1 MKKNIII
8 TVLFFI
14 IIAIVLGLYIH
25 LKSEDSFTFKTMTV
39 VKGDIEQTISA
50 TGTVNPVIIVNV
62 GAQVTGKVLKL
73 FADYNSIVKKG
84 DIVAKIDPELYQS
97 DIEEGNARLKTALAN
112 LESISKN
119 ISYAEAK
126 VKSAG
131 AEIKREEAGLA
142 YAQKEYERY
151 VELFQKDLASA
162 SERDQKE
169 LAYKEALARLDS
181 ANAEQNGQKANL
193 SSKRAD
199 YEASFSQVKSAEAA
213 LERDKTNLEYTIIR
227 SPVDG
232 TVVSREVDEGQTL
245 TARMQTPLLFRIA
258 EDLTKM
264 QVNASID
271 EADIGRIKTG
281 QQAFFTVDAF
291 PYTTFEGSLKQV
303 RIAPIIVQN
312 VVTYDVIIEVE
323 NKELKLKPGMT
334 ANVTIIVKQVR
345 NVVKIPNEALR
356 FTPPANLK
364 QEDLKLNDLK
374 TGKKA
379 GKRLK
384 GKHLRHVWRMKN
396 GSLEHLLIKTGI
408 TDGEYTELVSGDV
421 QEEDAL
427 ATGALD
433 RNGKPVISKKAGS
446 QRNVRFRGFRP

>member
-1 MKKNIII
+1 MKKSIII
-8 TVLFFI
+8 SILFFI
-14 IIAIVLGLYIH
+14 IIAIFFGVYTH
-25 LKSEDSFTFKTMTV
+25 LKSEESFTFKTMKV
-39 VKGDIEQTISA
+39 VKGDIAQTISA

-131 AEIKREEAGLA
+131 AEIKKAGAGLA

-151 VELFQKDLASA
+151 LELFRENLVSA

-169 LAYKEALARLDS
+169 LAYKEALARLES
-181 ANAEQNGQKANL
+181 TNAEMNGQKANL
-193 SSKRAD
+193 SSKKAD

-213 LERDKTNLEYTIIR
+213 LDRDKTNLDYTIIR

-245 TARMQTPLLFRIA
+245 TARMQTPLLFKIA

-281 QQAFFTVDAF
+281 QQALFTVDAF
-291 PYTTFEGSLKQV
+291 PYTIFEGILKQV

-312 VVTYDVIIEVE
+312 VGRAHYYGAMHT
-323 NKELKLKPGMT
+323 LM
-334 ANVTIIVKQVR
+334 
-345 NVVKIPNEALR
+345 
-356 FTPPANLK
+356 
-364 QEDLKLNDLK
+364 
-374 TGKKA
+374 
-379 GKRLK
+379 KRLYPLN
-384 GKHLRHVWRMKN
+384 GWEFPTSRVGTKN
-396 GSLEHLLIKTGI
+396 
-408 TDGEYTELVSGDV
+408 
-421 QEEDAL
+421 AL
-427 ATGALD
+427 SF
-433 RNGKPVISKKAGS
+433 KSKFFHSSPK
-446 QRNVRFRGFRP
+446 

>member
-1 MKKNIII
+1 MKKSIII
-8 TVLFFI
+8 SVLFFI
-14 IIAIVLGLYIH
+14 IAISFGVYIY
-25 LKSEDSFTFKTMTV
+25 LKSEESFTFKTMKV

-97 DIEEGNARLKTALAN
+97 DIEQGNARLKTALAN

-142 YAQKEYERY
+142 YAKKEYERY
-151 VELFQKDLASA
+151 VELIQKDLASA

-213 LERDKTNLEYTIIR
+213 LERDKTNLDYTIIR

-281 QQAFFTVDAF
+281 QQALFTVDAF
-291 PYTTFEGSLKQV
+291 PYTTFEGILKQV

-312 VVTYDVIIEVE
+312 VVTYDVIIKVE

-334 ANVTIIVKQVR
+334 ANVTIIVEQVS
-345 NVVKIPNEALR
+345 NIVKIPNEALR
-356 FTPPANLK
+356 FIPP
-364 QEDLKLNDLK
+364 EDLKLNNLK

-433 RNGKPVISKKAGS
+433 KNGKPVISKKAGS
-446 QRNVRFRGFRP
+446 QLKVRFRGFRP